1 MCFKSAEIRNSEV
14 DVSKKLQLAGPSLI
28 IGHYYNPPVCLDDFI
43 FEASHEECDVTK
55 FNQLNGAA

>member
-28 IGHYYNPPVCLDDFI
+28 IGHYYNPHDFI